1 MTKNMTGRDYM
12 SVHLKRIGKTIIFMV
27 NAVPYSQKNRKT
39 IVLWRNLSS
48 TIIINWL
55 QTEIK
60 YKHSKIKAS
69 LSPCL
74 D

>member
-1 MTKNMTGRDYM
+1 M
-12 SVHLKRIGKTIIFMV
+12 SVHLKRIEKAIIFMV
-27 NAVPYSQKNRKT
+27 NTLPYSQKNRKT
-39 IVLWRNLSS
+39 ITLWCNLSS

-60 YKHSKIKAS
+60 YKHSKIKVS
-69 LSPCL
+69 RSPCL

>member
-1 MTKNMTGRDYM
+1 M
-12 SVHLKRIGKTIIFMV
+12 SVHLKHIEKAIIFMV
-27 NAVPYSQKNRKT
+27 NALPYSQKNRKT
-39 IVLWRNLSS
+39 IALWCNLSS

-60 YKHSKIKAS
+60 YKHSKIKVS
-69 LSPCL
+69 RSPCL

>member
-1 MTKNMTGRDYM
+1 M
-12 SVHLKRIGKTIIFMV
+12 SVHLKCIEKAIIFMV
-27 NAVPYSQKNRKT
+27 NALPYSQKNRKT
-39 IVLWRNLSS
+39 ITLWCNLSS

-60 YKHSKIKAS
+60 YKHSKIKVS
-69 LSPCL
+69 RSPCL

>member
-1 MTKNMTGRDYM
+1 MP
-12 SVHLKRIGKTIIFMV
+12 VHLKHIEKAIIFMV
-27 NAVPYSQKNRKT
+27 NALPYLQKNRKT
-39 IVLWRNLSS
+39 IVLWCNLSS